1 MPKRH
6 EEVSAMSNPFFK
18 FKQFTVYHD
27 RCAMKVGTDGV
38 LLGAWASVDGCTHLL
53 DVGTGSGLIALMLAQ
68 RCRNAFVTAIDPD
81 EDAIKQA
88 EENVKASPF
97 ADRITVVGTRFQDYT
112 IKTSRRFDLIVC
124 NPPFFARSLLPPD
137 AGRANA
143 RHSVSLSLEEL
154 MQGAH
159 RCLSP
164 EGHLAL
170 ILPAERLVEMT
181 ALSAQLGFQL
191 RRLTHVVPSSGKPVR
206 RILAEFSRS
215 PGEPVETEL
224 LLEVSRHHYSP
235 AYIELVRD
243 FYLNL

>member
-1 MPKRH
+1 
-6 EEVSAMSNPFFK
+6 MSNTSFK
-18 FKQFTVYHD
+18 FKQFSVFHD

-68 RCRNAFVTAIDPD
+68 RNRDAFITAIEID
-81 EDAIKQA
+81 EDALQQA
-88 EENVKASPF
+88 EENVKGSPF
-97 ADRITVVGTRFQDYT
+97 AERITVVGTRFQDFT
-112 IKTSRRFDLIVC
+112 VKSSKRFDLIVC
-124 NPPFFARSLLPPD
+124 NPPFFTRSLLPPD

-154 MQGAH
+154 FQAAH

-170 ILPAERLVEMT
+170 ILPTDRLTEMA
-181 ALSAQLGFQL
+181 ALSEHFGFLL
-191 RRLTHVVPSSGKPVR
+191 RRLTHVIPSPGKPVR
-206 RILAEFSRS
+206 RLLAEFSLT
-215 PGEPVETEL
+215 PGELVETEL
-224 LLEVSRHHYSP
+224 LMEVSRHHYSP